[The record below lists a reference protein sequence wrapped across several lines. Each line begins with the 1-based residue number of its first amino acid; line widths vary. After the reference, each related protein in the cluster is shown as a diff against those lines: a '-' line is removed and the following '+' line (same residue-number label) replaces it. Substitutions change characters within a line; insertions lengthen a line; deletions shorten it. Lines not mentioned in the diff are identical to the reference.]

1 MAPLEITVA
10 PGEEIVAE
18 IRGPLTRADVARFAT
33 TINDFNPM
41 HLDDEFAR
49 SAGFPGP
56 IVHGPMVLGH
66 LAMLVARWAGLERIT
81 RFSGRLVAPTPVGQK
96 IACTAVLAAVR
107 DGDDGVRYADVDLT
121 ASVEGKPTAAAQATV
136 RLS

>member
-1 MAPLEITVA
+1 MAPFELNVA
-10 PGEEIVAE
+10 AGEEILSEV
-18 IRGPLTRADVARFAT
+18 RGPLARADVARFAT
-33 TINDFNPM
+33 TINDFNPI

-49 SAGFPGP
+49 KAGFAGP

-81 RFSGRLVAPTPVGQK
+81 RFSGRLVAPTPVGQTISCK
-96 IACTAVLAAVR
+96 AVLAAVR
-107 DGDDGVRYADVDLT
+107 DGDDGVRYADVELT
-121 ASVEGKPTAAAQATV
+121 ASVEGQQTAAAQATV

>member
-1 MAPLEITVA
+1 MTAFEINAA
-10 PGEEIVAE
+10 PGEEIVSE
-18 IRGPLTRADVARFAT
+18 IRGPLARADVARFAT
-33 TINDFNPM
+33 TINDFNPI

-49 SAGFPGP
+49 KAGFAGP

-96 IACTAVLAAVR
+96 IACTAVLSAIR
-107 DGDDGVRYADVDLT
+107 DGDDGHRYADVDLS
-121 ASVEGKPTAAAQATV
+121 ASVEGHQTAVGQATV

>member
-1 MAPLEITVA
+1 MEPFELTVS
-10 PGEEIVAE
+10 PGDEIVSE
-18 IRGPLTRADVARFAT
+18 VRGPLARADVARFAT

-41 HLDDEFAR
+41 HLDDTFAR
-49 SAGFPGP
+49 AAGFAGP

-81 RFSGRLVAPTPVGQK
+81 RFSGRLMAPTPVGQK
-96 IACTAVLAAVR
+96 ITCTAVLAAVR
-107 DGDDGVRYADVDLT
+107 DGEDGLRYADVELT
-121 ASVEGKPTAAAQATV
+121 ASVEGKQTAAAQATV